1 MSGQCQRWILSS
13 IYQASLQ
20 LPRPPVSSQDQD
32 TAARHNNP
40 LFYLCEWLETKSR
53 PGWCPVSSPLVTAG
67 DPSSCAAQ
75 WEPVSRQQ
83 QQLPPSTSRLLTTW
97 EHETQRVVSW
107 RVRASY
113 WPAPHMLGWKHEI
126 SGSDKRTY
134 SVDTDECKEY
144 SAVCVSGWQ
153 CLDNAVFN
161 LYLLV
166 EETIIIKWKMKTRVI
181 MIVTTE

>member
-1 MSGQCQRWILSS
+1 MSPVVPTGDRWWPEQLRGPMGACVQAAAAASSLHISASDYLGTWNTTGCQLESP
-13 IYQASLQ
+13 SL
-20 LPRPPVSSQDQD
+20 
-32 TAARHNNP
+32 
-40 LFYLCEWLETKSR
+40 
-53 PGWCPVSSPLVTAG
+53 
-67 DPSSCAAQ
+67 
-75 WEPVSRQQ
+75 
-83 QQLPPSTSRLLTTW
+83 LL
-97 EHETQRVVSW
+97 
-107 RVRASY
+107 A
-113 WPAPHMLGWKHEI
+113 APHMLGWKHEI